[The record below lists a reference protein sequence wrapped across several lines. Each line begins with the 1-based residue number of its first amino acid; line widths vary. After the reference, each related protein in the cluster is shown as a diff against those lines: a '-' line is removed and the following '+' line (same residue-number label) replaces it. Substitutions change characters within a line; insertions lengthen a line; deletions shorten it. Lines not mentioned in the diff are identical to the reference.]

1 VELDRLKELFF
12 EYFSSLSDREKGVIA
27 VGVPLLI
34 VFLYVLIVLVPIL
47 SQKETYE
54 RRKELLIKKTSNLKS
69 QVEELYCLK
78 RELKPIEEKLRRGAN
93 LDVPSFLKTVSR
105 MVGLRIDKVQIQPGE
120 TYEDYERDK
129 VLVKFSQVELN
140 KVTRFIN
147 SLERSSYHFKSDSIS
162 VSDFDGDGLVSGKV
176 TFLFFRRVK

>member
-1 VELDRLKELFF
+1 MELDRLKELFI
-12 EYFSSLSDREKGVIA
+12 EYFSSLSDREKGVILT
-27 VGVPLLI
+27 GIPLLVI
-34 VFLYVLIVLVPIL
+34 FLYVLIVLVPIL

-54 RRKELLIKKTSNLKS
+54 KRKELLFKKTSEFKP
-69 QVEELYCLK
+69 QVEELYCLQ

-93 LDVPSFLKTVSR
+93 LDVPAFLKTVGR
-105 MVGLRIDKVQIQPGE
+105 MVGLKIDKVQIQPGE
-120 TYEDYERDK
+120 TYENYERDK

-147 SLERSSYHFKSDSIS
+147 SLERSSYYFKSDSLS